1 MFNERLRELRKQA
14 GLTQA
19 QVAKKLDVD
28 QSAVSLWENGVNA
41 PCRKYH
47 KKLARLF
54 GVTVEELLGVKKE

>member
-1 MFNERLRELRKQA
+1 MFNERLRELRKKA

-28 QSAVSLWENGVNA
+28 QSAVSWWESGVNF
-41 PCRKYH
+41 PCRKYR

-54 GVTVEELLGVKKE
+54 GITVEELLKE